1 MFHRLVARRP
11 RQESC
16 VNPSSILRLPWAG
29 APSRLNRAGAR
40 PAGWP
45 KVHLIYFVL
54 AAIDIAAISV
64 SLAIGFHLM
73 STFERGTDR
82 NLSFDAQATHQL
94 TFLAAASDMQQTVIV
109 KLNRPA
115 AMTITAADLRVK
127 ADNFRHAVAA
137 YRGELN
143 RVLSGT
149 AALRLKPALDR
160 LDSSFTAFE
169 LQAKAA
175 MEALGSGRT
184 ATAWDL
190 VGRMQQRYLTLQFQ
204 ARDVIAKVNFQ
215 RKSANQAD
223 LAALTAMQRYEFA
236 IAAVL
241 VLIIGS
247 VIAYGHFVGALMKRK
262 YAEVSE
268 ANEKLAG
275 SNDAIRAEA
284 VRTEEANRRIEA
296 LNAELKDNLAA
307 LREAQDEAVK
317 RGKLAQL
324 GQLTATVAHEL
335 RNPLGAVRTSAFLLE
350 KRVKGKNL
358 GVEPQI
364 ERINNGVSRCD
375 NIISQLLD
383 FARSRSISPEPVAI
397 DDWLAKLIEDEAQRL
412 PASIEVDCRLGI
424 GSAEVGC
431 DPARMARVVI
441 NLVNNAAEALV
452 DRNGDTALKG
462 QKPRITISTSLT
474 HRGAEITVADNGPG
488 IAPEVLERIFEP
500 LFTTKNFGTGLGL
513 PAIQKVMEQHRGGLE
528 VSSAPGKGASF
539 TAWWP
544 DNMQLKEAC

>member
-1 MFHRLVARRP
+1 MN
-11 RQESC
+11 S
-16 VNPSSILRLPWAG
+16 SSILSLPWAG
-29 APSRLNRAGAR
+29 AFLRSGRSGAR
-40 PAGWP
+40 PKGWP
-45 KVHLIYFVL
+45 KLHLIYFGL

-73 STFERGTDR
+73 STFERGADR
-82 NLSFDAQATHQL
+82 NLSFDNQATHQL
-94 TFLAAASDMQQTVIV
+94 AFLAAAADMQQVVMV

-115 AMTITAADLRVK
+115 ASTYATADLKVK
-127 ADNFRHAVAA
+127 ADDFRRALQA
-137 YRGELN
+137 YRGELSQI
-143 RVLSGT
+143 VSVPAG
-149 AALRLKPALDR
+149 ARLKPALDR
-160 LDSSFTAFE
+160 LDANFVAFE
-169 LQAKAA
+169 TQARLA
-175 MEALGSGRT
+175 MTALGAGRT
-184 ATAWDL
+184 ATAWDA

-204 ARDVIAKVNFQ
+204 ARDVVAKVNFL

-223 LAALTAMQRYEFA
+223 LAALKAMQRYEFA

-247 VIAYGHFVGALMKRK
+247 VVTYGHVVGRLMKRK

-268 ANEKLAG
+268 ANEKLAA
-275 SNDAIRAEA
+275 SNGAIRAEA
-284 VRTEEANRRIEA
+284 ARTEEANRQIEA

-307 LREAQDEAVK
+307 LKEAQEEAVK

-383 FARSRSISPEPVAI
+383 FARSRAISPEPVMI

-424 GSAEVGC
+424 GAVEVGC

-441 NLVNNAAEALV
+441 NLVSNAAEALV
-452 DRNGDTALKG
+452 DRNGETVLKG
-462 QKPRITISTSLT
+462 QKPHITISTALT
-474 HRGAEITVADNGPG
+474 PRGAEITVADNGPG

-544 DNMQLKEAC
+544 DNMLLKEAC